1 MNRPKVEIRM
11 KPGVKGTSVKDYDL
25 FIAGNRIS
33 QKTMSKALF
42 GGSLNDSLNETIKSF
57 EEATKQAALQPKENS
72 QAQKVVQKE
81 YYVESEDPIIQ
92 WSLKVDE
99 KLNFVLLDGEE
110 GPESDFIVDSLI
122 APTQAEMLV
131 VWQTANELL
140 DNCNKL
146 RYKMAE
152 YTSKRNP
159 GPYTIGEMDGREDL
173 YEYIGS
179 EMKQVPTSFVET
191 EKVVQTILNL
201 TRAQQSRELE
211 NNPKLR
217 TIEISQGHLA
227 GLSISYKNKKFSV
240 QNLHKLKP
248 LVQKVVNQ
256 LIQHFEIGDL
266 GLVGSQM
273 LIRMNS
279 KK

>member
-1 MNRPKVEIRM
+1 
-11 KPGVKGTSVKDYDL
+11 
-25 FIAGNRIS
+25 
-33 QKTMSKALF
+33 
-42 GGSLNDSLNETIKSF
+42 
-57 EEATKQAALQPKENS
+57 
-72 QAQKVVQKE
+72 
-81 YYVESEDPIIQ
+81 
-92 WSLKVDE
+92 
-99 KLNFVLLDGEE
+99 
-110 GPESDFIVDSLI
+110 
-122 APTQAEMLV
+122 
-131 VWQTANELL
+131 
-140 DNCNKL
+140 
-146 RYKMAE
+146 
-152 YTSKRNP
+152 
-159 GPYTIGEMDGREDL
+159 
-173 YEYIGS
+173 
-179 EMKQVPTSFVET
+179 MKQVSTSFVET